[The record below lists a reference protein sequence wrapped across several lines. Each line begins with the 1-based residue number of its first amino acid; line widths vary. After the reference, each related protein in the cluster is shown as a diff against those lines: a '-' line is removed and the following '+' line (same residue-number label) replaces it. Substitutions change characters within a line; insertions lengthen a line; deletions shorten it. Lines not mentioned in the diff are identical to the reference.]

1 MTLDEAIKHAE
12 EVMLENIEKTKNR
25 NASDPIAIECGECA
39 DEHRQLAEWLKE
51 LKTKREKLDRIAE
64 LINEVDLADMTQA
77 QLEHEVDGCPIGE
90 IKDNMWQLY
99 CLISDISFTLKR

>member
-1 MTLDEAIKHAE
+1 MTLDEAIKRAE
-12 EVMLENIEKTKNR
+12 EVADGYDRLKKVKALTEY
-25 NASDPIAIECGECA
+25 ECICA
-39 DEHRQLAEWLKE
+39 NDHRQLAEWLKE

-77 QLEHEVDGCPIGE
+77 QLEHEVDGCSIGE